1 MTDPHDT
8 RPHPHDDVAA
18 THLAIP
24 GDRRPSMI
32 RVAATSDG
40 NLSPQL
46 ARLILDTHTSVGDVA
61 LDIDDDVAFA
71 AAAAQAGRRHHAL
84 GGTQHLA
91 TMGHAAGYI
100 DMILLHWPRP
110 AVNPRLLLIACR
122 SLLRNAGVLVIA
134 VRTEGEHRIS
144 HLSALSGAATTADL
158 HLIDHI
164 AALGPDADTATPVA
178 AARHTTPR
186 PGTAIN
192 AVEMAQLPHTD
203 LLVFSPW
210 AASYEL
216 QRSNRMWT
224 GSRP

>member
-8 RPHPHDDVAA
+8 RPHPHDHVAA

-24 GDRRPSMI
+24 GDRRPSMTH
-32 RVAATSDG
+32 VAATSDG

-46 ARLILDTHTSVGDVA
+46 ARLILATHTSVGDVA
-61 LDIDDDVAFA
+61 LDIDDDAAFA

-84 GGTQHLA
+84 GGAQHLA

-100 DMILLHWPRP
+100 DLILLHWPRP

-134 VRTEGEHRIS
+134 ASTKRLDRIS
-144 HLSALSGAATTADL
+144 HLSALSGAAATAEL

-164 AALGPDADTATPVA
+164 VAVDSGTDAATPVA
-178 AARHTTPR
+178 NPRRATPH
-186 PGTAIN
+186 PGTA
-192 AVEMAQLPHTD
+192 ATTTGAAQLPVPHTD
-203 LLVFSPW
+203 LLIFSP
-210 AASYEL
+210 ARGA
-216 QRSNRMWT
+216 
-224 GSRP
+224 

>member
-1 MTDPHDT
+1 MTDPHDK

-18 THLAIP
+18 QLAIP
-24 GDRRPSMI
+24 GDRRPSMT

-46 ARLILDTHTSVGDVA
+46 ARLVLDTHTSVGDVA

-100 DMILLHWPRP
+100 DLILLHWPRP
-110 AVNPRLLLIACR
+110 AANPRLLLIACR

-134 VRTEGEHRIS
+134 ASTERLDRIS
-144 HLSALSGAATTADL
+144 HLSALSGAATTAQL

-164 AALGPDADTATPVA
+164 AAVDTTTDAATSVAARGRARFRSGRAADTGEAAKPPV
-178 AARHTTPR
+178 
-186 PGTAIN
+186 
-192 AVEMAQLPHTD
+192 PHTD
-203 LLVFSPW
+203 LLIFSP
-210 AASYEL
+210 E
-216 QRSNRMWT
+216 R
-224 GSRP
+224 GV